1 MKVADFTTNP
11 VWDEWT
17 MDVEASVGSS
27 IAQDRLQARG
37 YRLVEPV
44 KESDDGV
51 FTMLARSD
59 GRDVDSG
66 MKRMNGKLMLA
77 AAVGITLVLLVMMA
91 EGIGGERTVVPPLLL
106 AAVILGGM
114 GLNRLREPVRRRRG
128 KLMEVTISPTPDGG
142 CRVLAKGALI
152 PDAEAEPSPPA
163 ERASSERTLLEDLRV
178 ADGKGKSGEKRR

>member
-27 IAQDRLQARG
+27 IAQDRLTARG

-51 FTMLARSD
+51 YTMLARLDDIAD
-59 GRDVDSG
+59 GA
-66 MKRMNGKLMLA
+66 KRTNGKLMLA

-91 EGIGGERTVVPPLLL
+91 ESIGGERTVVPPLLL
-106 AAVILGGM
+106 AAVVLGGM
-114 GLNRLREPVRRRRG
+114 GLSRLREPARRRR
-128 KLMEVTISPTPDGG
+128 KLMEVTISPMPDGG

-152 PDAEAEPSPPA
+152 PDTAAEPSTPA
-163 ERASSERTLLEDLRV
+163 EQAASEQTLLEDLRV
-178 ADGKGKSGEKRR
+178 ADGKGKSGESGEKRR